1 MAFVLQYLT
10 GLIEQQAAQDVFIN
24 GGEGGDGSKLDVL
37 VDLVDALIHWAKLDK
52 FVGNGF
58 DKTAVRCTAAG
69 GEGSLNAALFS
80 NGCLS
85 GLGEA
90 AGFGNEG
97 LAGELP
103 LDAVVQMMLI

>member
-1 MAFVLQYLT
+1 MRVKYPA
-10 GLIEQQAAQDVFIN
+10 GLIEQQAAQDVFID
-24 GGEGGDGSKLDVL
+24 GGEAGDGSKIDVL
-37 VDLVDALIHWAKLDK
+37 VDLVDALIHWAELDK

-58 DKTAVRCTAAG
+58 DKTAIRCTAAG

-85 GLGEA
+85 GLDEA

-103 LDAVVQMMLI
+103 LEAVVQMMLI

>member
-1 MAFVLQYLT
+1 MAFGLQYLT
-10 GLIEQQAAQDVFIN
+10 GLIEQQAAQDVFID
-24 GGEGGDGSKLDVL
+24 GGEAGDGGKLDVF

-58 DKTAVRCTAAG
+58 DKTAIRCAAAG
-69 GEGSLNAALFS
+69 GEGSLNAALLS

-85 GLGEA
+85 GLDEA

-103 LDAVVQMMLI
+103 LEAVVQMMLI

>member
-10 GLIEQQAAQDVFIN
+10 GLIEQQAAQDVFID

-58 DKTAVRCTAAG
+58 DKTAVA
-69 GEGSLNAALFS
+69 
-80 NGCLS
+80 
-85 GLGEA
+85 
-90 AGFGNEG
+90 
-97 LAGELP
+97 
-103 LDAVVQMMLI
+103 